1 MKNWKKL
8 KIKNFIF
15 SIVCCISIVIFI
27 NNISQAEIVET
38 EDVNNEL
45 NEMELSNNYL
55 NAINLSNDVAKQ
67 SIDNPYE
74 DKPYSDEYIKWLNL
88 SDEEKEKYG
97 NTIPPKEFIAIH
109 KNITKENDELNLDE
123 KSIEATANNLPS
135 YYKMS
140 DLTVENQSK
149 SGWCW
154 AYSSLKCLQTYFQRI
169 KNIKYNFA
177 EYHLAYMRYTQYG
190 RLEQHI

>member
-1 MKNWKKL
+1 MKENKKL
-8 KIKNFIF
+8 KNKKISSLLFI
-15 SIVCCISIVIFI
+15 IICNISIIMFVNVF
-27 NNISQAEIVET
+27 SQAEEI
-38 EDVNNEL
+38 NSEL
-45 NEMELSNNYL
+45 NENQENKNYL
-55 NAINLSNDVAKQ
+55 NAINLGIDVAKQ

-123 KSIEATANNLPS
+123 KSIEATATNLPS
-135 YYKMS
+135 DYIIS
-140 DLTVENQSK
+140 NLTVENQSK

-154 AYSSLKCLQTYFQRI
+154 AYSSLKCLQTYFQKV
-169 KNIKYNFA
+169 KNINYNFA
-177 EYHLAYMRYTQYG
+177 EYHLAYMRYPDFG
-190 RLEQHI
+190 RLE